1 MMILNYESKKE
12 LKTKIGE
19 ELNYTETT
27 FFEPEY
33 KSTGSFAGC
42 NRPHDPRGT
51 GKREFFAEVTMKDDK
66 IVKVK

>member
-42 NRPHDPRGT
+42 NRPHIT
-51 GKREFFAEVTMKDDK
+51 GYKREFFAEVTMKDDK

>member
-1 MMILNYESKKE
+1 MILNYESKKE

-42 NRPHDPRGT
+42 NRPHMT
-51 GKREFFAEVTMKDDK
+51 GYKREFFAEVTMKDDK

>member
-42 NRPHDPRGT
+42 NRPHMT
-51 GKREFFAEVTMKDDK
+51 GYKREFFAEVTMKDDK

>member
-33 KSTGSFAGC
+33 KSTGTFAGC
-42 NRPHDPRGT
+42 NRPHPIRSGSCDVEICRSQWM
-51 GKREFFAEVTMKDDK
+51 GKQFLPG
-66 IVKVK
+66 

>member
-1 MMILNYESKKE
+1 MILNYESKKE

-33 KSTGSFAGC
+33 KSTGTFAGC
-42 NRPHDPRGT
+42 NRPHMT
-51 GKREFFAEVTMKDDK
+51 GYKREFFAEVTMKDDK

>member
-33 KSTGSFAGC
+33 KSTGTFAGC
-42 NRPHDPRGT
+42 NRPHMT
-51 GKREFFAEVTMKDDK
+51 GYKREFFAEVTMKDDK